1 MTMLASDRFNPA
13 AIALAIGATVL
24 PVLAQ
29 PNATQPDATQAAV
42 TQAQEAAAPTLSMP
56 FSECALGQWTSNR
69 NLDDRANITSAG
81 CVVSWK
87 PTLGNDLRLGLNL
100 RAGWQDQGA
109 ADGTSGRVREA
120 YIDFD
125 AEPFSIRA
133 GRQII
138 AWGRADRI
146 NPTDSLSPRDFT
158 LLVPDDEQQRNGI
171 DALRLRY
178 AVNPALSLTAV
189 VAKSEANVTPTGL
202 LPPNLS
208 LAQPQ
213 RDTEWALKLDHS
225 GAGVDWSVSYFDGL
239 SRAVRY
245 RLDFANPRAPMFR
258 GEVERVQKLGADFA
272 FAQGAWTLRG
282 EVAHARISPSC
293 AACPSDARR
302 VTSAVLGGDVD
313 FAETMNF
320 NVQVF
325 TNLKEEFADPA
336 GLTGVREA
344 LALGLNRLNTDYAA
358 RETGLT
364 LRLSDRLLN
373 DKLRWEISAVLD
385 LNGNSRAIRP
395 RLSYAVNDHLRLT
408 AGLDHFDGPSQSYF
422 GALTKNSTA
431 FAMASWVF

>member
-1 MTMLASDRFNPA
+1 MKTSTTLALSL
-13 AIALAIGATVL
+13 LAMAQ
-24 PVLAQ
+24 PSLAQ
-29 PNATQPDATQAAV
+29 AQDAT
-42 TQAQEAAAPTLSMP
+42 APTLSAP
-56 FSECALGQWTSNR
+56 FGECALGQWTSSR
-69 NLDDRANITSAG
+69 NLDDRAEITSAG
-81 CVVSWK
+81 CLVSWK
-87 PTLGNDLRLGLNL
+87 PKLNANMQLGLNA

-109 ADGTSGRVREA
+109 AIGESGRVREV

-125 AEPFSIRA
+125 TEPFSVRL

-171 DALRLRY
+171 DAVRLRY
-178 AVNPALSLTAV
+178 AINPALSITAV
-189 VAKSEANVTPTGL
+189 VAKSDFNVTPQAS
-202 LPPNLS
+202 LPPNLV
-208 LAQPQ
+208 LAESP
-213 RDTEWALKLDHS
+213 RDTEWALKLDRS
-225 GAGVDWSVSYFDGL
+225 GSGVDWSVSYFDGL

-245 RLDFANPRAPMFR
+245 RVDFTNPRAPLFR
-258 GEVERVQKLGADFA
+258 GDFERMQKLGADFA
-272 FAQGAWTLRG
+272 IAQGAWTIRG
-282 EVAHARISPSC
+282 EIAHARISPSC
-293 AACPSDARR
+293 TACPSDARR

-325 TNLKEEFADPA
+325 ANLKEDFTDPA
-336 GLTGVREA
+336 GLTGLPQTLV
-344 LALGLNRLNTDYAA
+344 LGLNRLNADYAA

-395 RLSYAVNDHLRLT
+395 RLTYAVNDYLRLT

-422 GALTKNSTA
+422 GALTKNNTA
-431 FAMASWVF
+431 FVLLSWVF

>member
-1 MTMLASDRFNPA
+1 MTTPASHRFTPA
-13 AIALAIGATVL
+13 AIALAIWATAL
-24 PVLAQ
+24 PALAQ
-29 PNATQPDATQAAV
+29 D
-42 TQAQEAAAPTLSMP
+42 AAAQPLSAP
-56 FSECALGQWTSNR
+56 FGECALGQWASNR
-69 NLDDRANITSAG
+69 NLDDRTHITAAG

-87 PTLGNDLRLGLNL
+87 PKLSPDSSVDLRLGLNV

-109 ADGTSGRVREA
+109 AGSAGGRVREA

-125 AEPFSIRA
+125 AEPFSLRA

-138 AWGRADRI
+138 AWGRADRL

-178 AVNPALSLTAV
+178 AVSPALSVTAV
-189 VAKSEANVTPTGL
+189 VAKSDANLTPQGS
-202 LPPNLS
+202 LPPNLVV
-208 LAQPQ
+208 AEPP
-213 RDTEWALKLDHS
+213 RETEWAVKLDHS
-225 GAGVDWSVSYFDGL
+225 GSGVDWSVSYFDGL
-239 SRAVRY
+239 SRALRY
-245 RLDFANPRAPMFR
+245 RLDFANPRAPLFR
-258 GEVERVQKLGADFA
+258 GDVERVQKLGADFA
-272 FAQGAWTLRG
+272 VAQGAWTLRG
-282 EVAHARISPSC
+282 EIAHSLIGASC
-293 AACPSDARR
+293 QACPGDVRR
-302 VTSAVLGGDVD
+302 VSSVVLGGDVD

-325 TNLKEEFADPA
+325 ANVKLDFADPA

-385 LNGNSRAIRP
+385 LNGNSYAIRP

-408 AGLDHFDGPSQSYF
+408 AGLDHFKGPSQSYF
-422 GALTKNSTA
+422 GTLTKNSTV
-431 FAMASWVF
+431 FAIVSWIF

>member
-1 MTMLASDRFNPA
+1 MKTSTTLALSL
-13 AIALAIGATVL
+13 LAMAQ
-24 PVLAQ
+24 PSLAQ
-29 PNATQPDATQAAV
+29 AQDAT
-42 TQAQEAAAPTLSMP
+42 APTLSAP
-56 FSECALGQWTSNR
+56 FGECALGQWTSSR
-69 NLDDRANITSAG
+69 NLDDRAEITSAG
-81 CVVSWK
+81 CLVSWK
-87 PTLGNDLRLGLNL
+87 PKLNANMQLGLNA

-109 ADGTSGRVREA
+109 AIGESGRVREV

-125 AEPFSIRA
+125 TEPFSVRL

-171 DALRLRY
+171 DAVRLRY
-178 AVNPALSLTAV
+178 AINPALSITAV
-189 VAKSEANVTPTGL
+189 VAKSDFNVTPQAS
-202 LPPNLS
+202 LPPNLV
-208 LAQPQ
+208 LAESP
-213 RDTEWALKLDHS
+213 RDTEWALKLDRS
-225 GAGVDWSVSYFDGL
+225 GSGVDWSVSYFDGL

-245 RLDFANPRAPMFR
+245 RVDFTNPRAPLFR
-258 GEVERVQKLGADFA
+258 GDFERMQKLGADFA
-272 FAQGAWTLRG
+272 IAQGAWTIRG
-282 EVAHARISPSC
+282 EIAHARISPSC
-293 AACPSDARR
+293 TACPSDARR

-325 TNLKEEFADPA
+325 ANVKEDFADPA

-358 RETGLT
+358 RETGVT
-364 LRLSDRLLN
+364 VRLSDRLLN

-385 LNGNSRAIRP
+385 LNGNSYAIRP

-408 AGLDHFDGPSQSYF
+408 AGLDHFEGPSQSYF
-422 GALTKNSTA
+422 GALAKNSTA
-431 FAMASWVF
+431 FAMVSWVF

>member
-1 MTMLASDRFNPA
+1 MTIPAHHDVKASAVAWAMWAVAQP
-13 AIALAIGATVL
+13 I
-24 PVLAQ
+24 LAQ
-29 PNATQPDATQAAV
+29 TQDSPS
-42 TQAQEAAAPTLSMP
+42 AQMSAP
-56 FSECALGQWTSNR
+56 FGECALGQWTSNR

-81 CVVSWK
+81 CLVSWK
-87 PTLGNDLRLGLNL
+87 PKISNDVRLGLNL

-109 ADGTSGRVREA
+109 ADSSSGRVREA
-120 YIDFD
+120 YVDFD
-125 AEPFSIRA
+125 AEPFSLRA

-138 AWGRADRI
+138 ALGRADRI

-189 VAKSEANVTPTGL
+189 VAKSEANLTPQGL
-202 LPPNLS
+202 MPVNLV
-208 LAQPQ
+208 LAELA
-213 RDTEWALKLDHS
+213 RETEWALKLDHS
-225 GAGVDWSVSYFDGL
+225 GSGVDWSVSYFDGL
-239 SRAVRY
+239 SRAIRY
-245 RLDFANPRAPMFR
+245 RLDFANPRAPLFR
-258 GEVERVQKLGADFA
+258 GDVERVQKLGADFA
-272 FAQGAWTLRG
+272 FSQGAWTFRG

-293 AACPSDARR
+293 TACASDARR

-313 FAETMNF
+313 FADTMNF

-325 TNLKEEFADPA
+325 ANLKEDFADAA
-336 GLTGVREA
+336 GLTGVREV
-344 LALGLNRLNTDYAA
+344 LALGLNRLNIDYAA

-385 LNGNSRAIRP
+385 LNGNSYAIRP
-395 RLSYAVNDHLRLT
+395 RLSYAINDHLRLS
-408 AGLDHFDGPSQSYF
+408 AGVDHFEGPSQSYF

-431 FAMASWVF
+431 FALVSWVF

>member
-1 MTMLASDRFNPA
+1 MNTA
-13 AIALAIGATVL
+13 APIGFKPIAVALALWASVQ
-24 PVLAQ
+24 PALAQ
-29 PNATQPDATQAAV
+29 SQD
-42 TQAQEAAAPTLSMP
+42 AAAASLSMP
-56 FSECALGQWTSNR
+56 FGECALGQWTSNR
-69 NLDDRANITSAG
+69 NLDDRASITSAG
-81 CVVSWK
+81 CLVSWK
-87 PTLGNDLRLGLNL
+87 PKISNDVRLGLNL

-109 ADGTSGRVREA
+109 ADSSSGRVREA
-120 YIDFD
+120 YVDFD
-125 AEPFSIRA
+125 AEPFSLRA

-189 VAKSEANVTPTGL
+189 VAKSEANLTPQGL
-202 LPPNLS
+202 MPVNLV
-208 LAQPQ
+208 LAELA
-213 RDTEWALKLDHS
+213 RETEWALKLDHS
-225 GAGVDWSVSYFDGL
+225 GSGVDWSVSYFDGL

-245 RLDFANPRAPMFR
+245 RLDFANPRVPLFR
-258 GEVERVQKLGADFA
+258 GDVERVQKLGADFA
-272 FAQGAWTLRG
+272 VAQGAWTLRG
-282 EVAHARISPSC
+282 EIAHARISPSC
-293 AACPSDARR
+293 TACASDARR

-313 FAETMNF
+313 FADTMNF

-325 TNLKEEFADPA
+325 ANLKEDFADA
-336 GLTGVREA
+336 SGLTGLRQT
-344 LALGLNRLNTDYAA
+344 LALGLNRLNTDYAT
-358 RETGLT
+358 RETGVT

-385 LNGNSRAIRP
+385 LNGNSYAVRP

-408 AGLDHFDGPSQSYF
+408 AGLDHFEGPSQSYF

>member
-1 MTMLASDRFNPA
+1 MPAHHCLKPA
-13 AIALAIGATVL
+13 AIALVIWAT
-24 PVLAQ
+24 AQ
-29 PNATQPDATQAAV
+29 PMLAYAQDAAT
-42 TQAQEAAAPTLSMP
+42 PTLSMP
-56 FSECALGQWTSNR
+56 FGECALGQWTSNR
-69 NLDDRANITSAG
+69 NLDDRTSITSG
-81 CVVSWK
+81 SCVVSWK
-87 PTLGNDLRLGLNL
+87 PKLSANLRLGLNV
-100 RAGWQDQGA
+100 RSGWQDQGA
-109 ADGTSGRVREA
+109 TDGTSGRVREA
-120 YIDFD
+120 YVDVD

-178 AVNPALSLTAV
+178 VVNPALSLTAV
-189 VAKSEANVTPTGL
+189 VAKSQANLTPQGL
-202 LPPNLS
+202 LPANLV
-208 LAQPQ
+208 LAEPV

-225 GAGVDWSVSYFDGL
+225 GSGVDWSVSYFDGL

-245 RLDFANPRAPMFR
+245 RLDFTNPRAPLFR
-258 GEVERVQKLGADFA
+258 SEVERVQKLGADFA
-272 FAQGAWTLRG
+272 IAQGAWTFRG
-282 EVAHARISPSC
+282 EIAHARLRPDTGPSC
-293 AACPSDARR
+293 AACPSDVRR

-325 TNLKEEFADPA
+325 ATLKKDFADPT

-344 LALGLNRLNTDYAA
+344 LALGLNRLNTDYAT
-358 RETGLT
+358 RETGVT

-385 LNGNSRAIRP
+385 LNGNSYAIRP

-408 AGLDHFDGPSQSYF
+408 AGLDHFNGPSQSYF
-422 GALTKNSTA
+422 GALTKNSTV
-431 FAMASWVF
+431 FAIVSWVF

>member
-1 MTMLASDRFNPA
+1 MAKPVSYCFKPVS
-13 AIALAIGATVL
+13 IALAMLAAAQPT
-24 PVLAQ
+24 LAQ
-29 PNATQPDATQAAV
+29 TQDAPAA
-42 TQAQEAAAPTLSMP
+42 QLSMP
-56 FSECALGQWTSNR
+56 FGECALGQWTSNR
-69 NLDDRANITSAG
+69 NLDDRADITTAA

-87 PTLGNDLRLGLNL
+87 PKLSADLRLGLNA

-109 ADGTSGRVREA
+109 AESASGRVREA
-120 YIDFD
+120 YVDFD

-178 AVNPALSLTAV
+178 AFNPALSLTAML
-189 VAKSEANVTPTGL
+189 ARSEANVTPQGS
-202 LPPNLS
+202 LPPNLV
-208 LAQPQ
+208 LAESP
-213 RDTEWALKLDHS
+213 RETEWALKLDQS
-225 GAGVDWSVSYFDGL
+225 GSGVDWSVSYFDGL

-245 RLDFANPRAPMFR
+245 RLDFANPRAPLFR
-258 GEVERVQKLGADFA
+258 GDFERVQKLGADFA
-272 FAQGAWTLRG
+272 FPQGAWTFRG
-282 EVAHARISPSC
+282 EIAHARIRTEC

-325 TNLKEEFADPA
+325 ANLKEDFADPA

-358 RETGLT
+358 QETGVT
-364 LRLSDRLLN
+364 LRLSDRVLN

-385 LNGNSRAIRP
+385 LSGNSYAIRP
-395 RLSYAVNDHLRLT
+395 RLTYAINDHLRLN
-408 AGLDHFDGPSQSYF
+408 AGLDYFEGPSQSYF

-431 FAMASWVF
+431 FAMVSWVF

>member
-1 MTMLASDRFNPA
+1 MKTPASQCVRASAVAWAMLVA
-13 AIALAIGATVL
+13 AQST
-24 PVLAQ
+24 LAQ
-29 PNATQPDATQAAV
+29 TQASSA
-42 TQAQEAAAPTLSMP
+42 AQWSAP
-56 FSECALGQWTSNR
+56 FGECALGHWSSNR

-81 CVVSWK
+81 CLVSWK
-87 PTLGNDLRLGLNL
+87 PKLNDNFRAGLNA
-100 RAGWQDQGA
+100 RAGWQDQGV
-109 ADGTSGRVREA
+109 ADGASGRVREA
-120 YIDFD
+120 YVDFD

-158 LLVPDDEQQRNGI
+158 LLAPDDEQQRNGI

-178 AVNPALSLTAV
+178 AVSPALSFTAV
-189 VAKSEANVTPTGL
+189 VAKSEADARPQGSLPT
-202 LPPNLS
+202 NLA
-208 LAQPQ
+208 LAEPQ

-225 GAGVDWSVSYFDGL
+225 GSGMDWSVSYFDGL

-245 RLDFANPRAPMFR
+245 RLDFANPRAPLFR
-258 GEVERVQKLGADFA
+258 GDVERVQKLGADFA
-272 FAQGAWTLRG
+272 LARGAWTFRG
-282 EVAHARISPSC
+282 EIAHAELRTVCP
-293 AACPSDARR
+293 ACPDYRRR

-325 TNLKEEFADPA
+325 ANLKEDFADPS
-336 GLTGVREA
+336 GLMGLRQT

-358 RETGLT
+358 RETGIT

-385 LNGNSRAIRP
+385 LSGNSYAIRP

-431 FAMASWVF
+431 FAMVSWVF

>member
-1 MTMLASDRFNPA
+1 MMPASHCFKASAVAWAMLVA
-13 AIALAIGATVL
+13 APPT
-24 PVLAQ
+24 LAQ
-29 PNATQPDATQAAV
+29 KQDSPTA
-42 TQAQEAAAPTLSMP
+42 ELAAP
-56 FSECALGQWTSNR
+56 FGECVLGQWTSNR
-69 NLDDRANITSAG
+69 NLDDRTNITSAG

-87 PTLGNDLRLGLNL
+87 PKLSNDLRLGLNV
-100 RAGWQDQGA
+100 RAGWPDQGA
-109 ADGTSGRVREA
+109 ADSTSGRVREA
-120 YIDFD
+120 YLDFD
-125 AEPFSIRA
+125 AEPFSLRA

-178 AVNPALSLTAV
+178 AVSPALSLTAV
-189 VAKSEANVTPTGL
+189 VAKSEANVMPQGA
-202 LPPNLS
+202 LPPNLA
-208 LAQPQ
+208 LAEPA

-225 GAGVDWSVSYFDGL
+225 GSGVDWSVSYFEGL

-245 RLDFANPRAPMFR
+245 RLDFSNPRAPLFR

-272 FAQGAWTLRG
+272 FAQGVWTFRG
-282 EVAHARISPSC
+282 EIAHSRIAPSC
-293 AACPSDARR
+293 ANCPNDARR

-325 TNLKEEFADPA
+325 ANLKEDFADTA

-344 LALGLNRLNTDYAA
+344 LALGLNRLNTDYAV
-358 RETGLT
+358 RETGDT

-385 LNGNSRAIRP
+385 LNDNSYALRP

-408 AGLDHFDGPSQSYF
+408 AGLDHFEGPSQSHF
-422 GALTKNSTA
+422 GAVSKNSTA
-431 FAMASWVF
+431 FAVVSWVF

>member
-1 MTMLASDRFNPA
+1 MTALMFPRLGAAALLTLMALQPAVAQVKDSD
-13 AIALAIGATVL
+13 
-24 PVLAQ
+24 
-29 PNATQPDATQAAV
+29 
-42 TQAQEAAAPTLSMP
+42 APTLSLP
-56 FSECALGQWTSNR
+56 FGECALGQWMSNR
-69 NLDDRANITSAG
+69 NLDDRTDITSAG

-87 PTLGNDLRLGLNL
+87 PKLGADLRLGLNV

-109 ADGTSGRVREA
+109 ADGASQRVREA
-120 YIDFD
+120 YVDVD
-125 AEPFSIRA
+125 AEPFSLRV

-158 LLVPDDEQQRNGI
+158 LLVSDDEQQRNGI
-171 DALRLRY
+171 DAFRLRY

-189 VAKSEANVTPTGL
+189 VAKSEADVRPQGALPTNL
-202 LPPNLS
+202 VLAEPP
-208 LAQPQ
+208 

-225 GAGVDWSVSYFDGL
+225 GSGVDWSVSYFDGL
-239 SRAVRY
+239 NRAVRY
-245 RLDFANPRAPMFR
+245 RLAVANPRVPLFR
-258 GEVERVQKLGADFA
+258 GDFERMQKLGADFA
-272 FAQGAWTLRG
+272 VAQGAWTFRG
-282 EVAHARISPSC
+282 EIAHARTQATC

-302 VTSAVLGGDVD
+302 MTSAVLGGDVD

-325 TNLKEEFADPA
+325 TNLKEDFADPA

-344 LALGLNRLNTDYAA
+344 LALGLNRLNADYAA

-385 LNGNSRAIRP
+385 LSGNSRVIRP

-408 AGLDHFDGPSQSYF
+408 AGLDHFNGPSQSYF
-422 GALTKNSTA
+422 GALTKNSTG
-431 FAMASWVF
+431 FVLLSWVF

>member
-1 MTMLASDRFNPA
+1 MKISTTLALSLL
-13 AIALAIGATVL
+13 AIAQ
-24 PVLAQ
+24 PSLAQ
-29 PNATQPDATQAAV
+29 TQDTALAA
-42 TQAQEAAAPTLSMP
+42 LSMP
-56 FSECALGQWTSNR
+56 FGECALGQWTSNR
-69 NLDDRANITSAG
+69 NLDDRADITTAG
-81 CVVSWK
+81 CLVSWK
-87 PTLGNDLRLGLNL
+87 PKLGQSVRLGLNA

-109 ADGTSGRVREA
+109 ADGASGRVREA

-125 AEPFSIRA
+125 AEPLSLRL

-171 DALRLRY
+171 DAVRLRY
-178 AVNPALSLTAV
+178 AINPALSVTAV
-189 VAKSEANVTPTGL
+189 VAKSEANLTPAGA
-202 LPPNLS
+202 LPMNLA
-208 LAQPQ
+208 LAEPP
-213 RDTEWALKLDHS
+213 RETEWALKLDHS
-225 GAGVDWSVSYFDGL
+225 GSGVDGSVSYFDGVE
-239 SRAVRY
+239 RAARY
-245 RLDFANPRAPMFR
+245 RLDFANPRVPLFR
-258 GEVERVQKLGADFA
+258 GDFERVRKLGADFA
-272 FAQGAWTLRG
+272 IAQGAWTFRG
-282 EVAHARISPSC
+282 EIAHARIQAAC
-293 AACPSDARR
+293 AGCPSDARR

-313 FAETMNF
+313 FADTMNF

-325 TNLKEEFADPA
+325 ANLKEDFVDPA
-336 GLTGVREA
+336 GLTGLQQT
-344 LALGLNRLNTDYAA
+344 LALGLNRLNADYAA

>member
-1 MTMLASDRFNPA
+1 MKATASHCFKPV
-13 AIALAIGATVL
+13 AIALALWATAQ
-24 PVLAQ
+24 PTLAQ
-29 PNATQPDATQAAV
+29 AQDTATA
-42 TQAQEAAAPTLSMP
+42 TLSMP
-56 FSECALGQWTSNR
+56 FGECALGQWTSNR
-69 NLDDRANITSAG
+69 NLDDRTNITAAG

-87 PTLGNDLRLGLNL
+87 PKLSNDLRLGLNV

-109 ADGTSGRVREA
+109 ADGASGRVREA
-120 YIDFD
+120 YVDFD
-125 AEPFSIRA
+125 AEPFSMRL

-178 AVNPALSLTAV
+178 AVSPALSVTAV
-189 VAKSEANVTPTGL
+189 AAKSKANVTPNGL

-208 LAQPQ
+208 LGESP

-225 GAGVDWSVSYFDGL
+225 GSGIDWSVSYFDGL
-239 SRAVRY
+239 SRALRY
-245 RLDFANPRAPMFR
+245 RLDFANPRAPVFR
-258 GEVERVQKLGADFA
+258 GDVERVQKLGADFA
-272 FAQGAWTLRG
+272 IAQGAWTLRG
-282 EVAHARISPSC
+282 EVAHSRLGPDTGPTC
-293 AACPSDARR
+293 TACPSDARR

-325 TNLKEEFADPA
+325 ANVKENFADPA

-358 RETGLT
+358 RETGVT

-385 LNGNSRAIRP
+385 LNGNSYAIRP

-408 AGLDHFDGPSQSYF
+408 AGLDHFEGPSQSYF
-422 GALTKNSTA
+422 GALAKNSTA
-431 FAMASWVF
+431 FAMVSWVF